1 MGGLDGDLL
10 GGNCFFS
17 GLGVLMIMTEG
28 WKGRHLGMTLFTIT
42 HTM

>member
-1 MGGLDGDLL
+1 MGCDTLEVGMGGLDGDLL

-28 WKGRHLGMTLFTIT
+28 
-42 HTM
+42 